1 MFAESSAK
9 TVEKVDAAFLKTA
22 KTIYQNIQDGS
33 WDLQTAQT
41 GVQINCFH
49 SLVQRTTL
57 NPEQE
62 DKQIKYNCST
72 C

>member
-33 WDLQTAQT
+33 WDLQTA
-41 GVQINCFH
+41 
-49 SLVQRTTL
+49 
-57 NPEQE
+57 
-62 DKQIKYNCST
+62 
-72 C
+72 